1 MGNDFLDL
9 LQSSS
14 EKELKDRINKALDTI
29 FRYGQ
34 IDGDHHKAWVIDQVV
49 RNLLGDKYEEF
60 ITLYK
65 TDEDSG
71 EEEYEWEE
79 GIAP

>member
-1 MGNDFLDL
+1 MSNDYLDL
-9 LQSSS
+9 LQATTK
-14 EKELKDRINKALDTI
+14 EELKDRINKALDMI

-34 IDGDHHKAWVIDQVV
+34 IDGDHHKAWLIDQVV

-60 ITLYK
+60 VTLYEV
-65 TDEDSG
+65 DEDSG
-71 EEEYEWEE
+71 EKEYEWNE